1 MPPMYSVIG
10 VAAASTPSTAS
21 ERRRHSAAVTSALAS
36 MAEQSSADTKRMR
49 YSPLGPSTSRLG
61 QPVAR

>member
-1 MPPMYSVIG
+1 MPDMYRVIG

-21 ERRRHSAAVTSALAS
+21 ERRRHSAAVTTALAS
-36 MAEQSSADTKRMR
+36 RAEQSSADMKRMR
-49 YSPLGPSTSRLG
+49 YRPLGPSASRLG